1 MIGRFGLILF
11 TVLFL
16 FGCASSDKNKIAQID
31 QSNNEENINK
41 KYTTKYS
48 EILKETEI
56 SSFAIDISKIVN
68 KQDALNFL
76 GEPLDKVIF
85 LLQWK
90 ITPNNPISYEYIE
103 FWKWKKPIA
112 INIIFNEK
120 GDVFKKFQLTTIDF
134 INKK

>member
-1 MIGRFGLILF
+1 MVSRLGLILF
-11 TVLFL
+11 TALFL
-16 FGCASSDKNKIAQID
+16 FGCASNNK
-31 QSNNEENINK
+31 NNEVQVEQNNNKENINK

-48 EILKETEI
+48 KILKETEI

-76 GEPLDKVIF
+76 GEPLDKIIF

-90 ITPNNPISYEYIE
+90 TTPNNPISYEYIE

-120 GDVFKKFQLTTIDF
+120 GDVFKKFQLTIIDF